1 MLASEMQSLPSSSA
15 WLPLSASE
23 LPWHAPES
31 GSLGLGGEGGG
42 AAFDEASS
50 PASAEGRGFR
60 WRSMAWSPEVSPK
73 SESAEASPEGG
84 ASPSAETSPT
94 LQRSFSS
101 DSPGWSPPAHRFSWS
116 AAPSPTRVSPEK
128 PHPVAVNAAVFLQ
141 AWWRGTQ
148 VRAARQR
155 AAAVLAVR
163 WRAWK
168 QGGEDRRRLM
178 KLQWAVQWLQAAWRR
193 KVSEQHTDISRLQD
207 HRSSDGIDYLSVFG
221 SLESYEKPQPPD
233 EDFPPAHQDLRQE
246 RQALP
251 VLLPKVGLAEEVLAE
266 QMCSQKVPAP
276 EATVGGCP
284 GTVRLRSALRGAARR
299 KLLGEVED
307 RSNLARA
314 QSPWGTR
321 SVEGHKLS
329 TPGRSPQGRRKS
341 CGSPATSLGPTPE
354 RRRAHEEDTW
364 LFPSEDAFLAV
375 LDPYDSEF
383 LDADALWQLLS
394 DRLEADP
401 AQGEEWLKGQL
412 PSVKRLY
419 SMRRSQTKLMDS
431 PKSARGAL
439 QVADIN
445 AAFSKLCSLL
455 PPDLPDSIT
464 GTSVVLYEK
473 LMARMPSVS
482 IPRFERQKDAGGY
495 PLQDAHLGVVGAG
508 PIGLRAALELALLG
522 AKVQVFDVRDGFY
535 RMNILKLWDWA
546 AADLLDLGA
555 KHLLPNFLT
564 YIDHIGIRE
573 LQSLLLK
580 LGLLAGVRYTW
591 SASFKDTAP
600 LTRHG
605 CAEETHSLSALVACD
620 GGNSRVA
627 AQLGLQR
634 VRADGWE
641 FAVVANFENL
651 MEPDDRLLEECPRG
665 FSEEELSL
673 VKRLIYLQGETHYFI
688 MTVEPEVLVEHGVLR
703 NGSLKGKDLLSAENV
718 DMKKLEDSGMRKDFA
733 RIVVEEYSKKV
744 RSLGDIFSVEI
755 PEDFW
760 TTRAIALD
768 PRGRPALSAFAYHA
782 NLTWLSQ
789 SIYLF
794 DGFERELPVFFAGDA
809 LREPFWPY
817 GEGCSRGF
825 MGAFDTIW
833 AVRSWA
839 AGLRGEKLRSLR
851 KKLFDLAS
859 KVDPVTKGRDVLLP
873 YERPVPFAGLNFLRG
888 FKQLS
893 WPAWGFD
900 GRKRPTS
907 FDYAVDPTTRYRV
920 YDEEEPGEPE
930 SSESIYSSETAKT
943 SPRSRRESVVPPAE
957 SPNLRLETGALI
969 LSELLGQGLLL
980 PERPLSVDVADE
992 ASEPFRRALHELS
1005 ARLPPGARIGFTARV
1020 SGLAGVAAAAYSAV
1034 RETLGPERFLWHGT
1048 AWECVPN
1055 IVRHGFNRAY
1065 AFNARHGSKLGRGV
1079 YFAEDPAYALRFAGR
1094 TQSSRALLLA
1104 GVLPGHFTRGK
1115 EGLLEPPRCDSSG
1128 KRFDAT
1134 ADDAQRPRVFCV
1146 FKDFQALPLYLIQVM
1161 VAP

>member
-1 MLASEMQSLPSSSA
+1 MDEHD
-15 WLPLSASE
+15 E
-23 LPWHAPES
+23 LLRS
-31 GSLGLGGEGGG
+31 G
-42 AAFDEASS
+42 
-50 PASAEGRGFR
+50 
-60 WRSMAWSPEVSPK
+60 
-73 SESAEASPEGG
+73 
-84 ASPSAETSPT
+84 
-94 LQRSFSS
+94 
-101 DSPGWSPPAHRFSWS
+101 
-116 AAPSPTRVSPEK
+116 
-128 PHPVAVNAAVFLQ
+128 
-141 AWWRGTQ
+141 
-148 VRAARQR
+148 
-155 AAAVLAVR
+155 
-163 WRAWK
+163 
-168 QGGEDRRRLM
+168 RRL
-178 KLQWAVQWLQAAWRR
+178 LRFLDANN
-193 KVSEQHTDISRLQD
+193 
-207 HRSSDGIDYLSVFG
+207 DGLLSV
-221 SLESYEKPQPPD
+221 
-233 EDFPPAHQDLRQE
+233 
-246 RQALP
+246 
-251 VLLPKVGLAEEVLAE
+251 EECQHL
-266 QMCSQKVPAP
+266 K
-276 EATVGGCP
+276 
-284 GTVRLRSALRGAARR
+284 
-299 KLLGEVED
+299 
-307 RSNLARA
+307 
-314 QSPWGTR
+314 
-321 SVEGHKLS
+321 
-329 TPGRSPQGRRKS
+329 
-341 CGSPATSLGPTPE
+341 
-354 RRRAHEEDTW
+354 EDTW

-431 PKSARGAL
+431 PKSARGSPSPMRSPLSSRSASPSASRNGFKPASLDVAWEEFCRAL
-439 QVADIN
+439 QVADIH

-455 PPDLPDSIT
+455 PTDMPEST
-464 GTSVVLYEK
+464 SGTSVVLYEK

-482 IPRFERQKDAGGY
+482 IPRFERQKDSGGY

-580 LGLLAGVRYTW
+580 LGLLAGVRYNW
-591 SASFKDTAP
+591 SASFKDVCASPSKKFLRVTTQRAS
-600 LTRHG
+600 LDSLGQRTLG
-605 CAEETHSLSALVACD
+605 AEETHSLSALVACD

-627 AQLGLQR
+627 GQLGLQR
-634 VRADGWE
+634 VRADGLTAEPGWE

-688 MTVEPEVLVEHGVLR
+688 MTVEPEVLAEHGVLR
-703 NGSLKGKDLLSAENV
+703 NGSLKGKDLLSVENV
-718 DMKKLEDSGMRKDFA
+718 DMKKLEDFA

-789 SIYLF
+789 PIYLF

-907 FDYAVDPTTRYRV
+907 FDYTVDPTTRYRV
-920 YDEEEPGEPE
+920 YEDEEVNEPE
-930 SSESIYSSETAKT
+930 SSESIYSSEAAK
-943 SPRSRRESVVPPAE
+943 VKC
-957 SPNLRLETGALI
+957 
-969 LSELLGQGLLL
+969 
-980 PERPLSVDVADE
+980 
-992 ASEPFRRALHELS
+992 
-1005 ARLPPGARIGFTARV
+1005 
-1020 SGLAGVAAAAYSAV
+1020 
-1034 RETLGPERFLWHGT
+1034 TLCNW
-1048 AWECVPN
+1048 
-1055 IVRHGFNRAY
+1055 
-1065 AFNARHGSKLGRGV
+1065 
-1079 YFAEDPAYALRFAGR
+1079 
-1094 TQSSRALLLA
+1094 
-1104 GVLPGHFTRGK
+1104 
-1115 EGLLEPPRCDSSG
+1115 
-1128 KRFDAT
+1128 
-1134 ADDAQRPRVFCV
+1134 
-1146 FKDFQALPLYLIQVM
+1146 
-1161 VAP
+1161 

>member
-354 RRRAHEEDTW
+354 RRRAHE
-364 LFPSEDAFLAV
+364 
-375 LDPYDSEF
+375 
-383 LDADALWQLLS
+383 
-394 DRLEADP
+394 
-401 AQGEEWLKGQL
+401 
-412 PSVKRLY
+412 
-419 SMRRSQTKLMDS
+419 
-431 PKSARGAL
+431 
-439 QVADIN
+439 
-445 AAFSKLCSLL
+445 
-455 PPDLPDSIT
+455 
-464 GTSVVLYEK
+464 
-473 LMARMPSVS
+473 
-482 IPRFERQKDAGGY
+482 
-495 PLQDAHLGVVGAG
+495 
-508 PIGLRAALELALLG
+508 
-522 AKVQVFDVRDGFY
+522 
-535 RMNILKLWDWA
+535 
-546 AADLLDLGA
+546 
-555 KHLLPNFLT
+555 
-564 YIDHIGIRE
+564 
-573 LQSLLLK
+573 
-580 LGLLAGVRYTW
+580 
-591 SASFKDTAP
+591 
-600 LTRHG
+600 
-605 CAEETHSLSALVACD
+605 
-620 GGNSRVA
+620 
-627 AQLGLQR
+627 
-634 VRADGWE
+634 
-641 FAVVANFENL
+641 
-651 MEPDDRLLEECPRG
+651 
-665 FSEEELSL
+665 
-673 VKRLIYLQGETHYFI
+673 
-688 MTVEPEVLVEHGVLR
+688 
-703 NGSLKGKDLLSAENV
+703 
-718 DMKKLEDSGMRKDFA
+718 
-733 RIVVEEYSKKV
+733 
-744 RSLGDIFSVEI
+744 
-755 PEDFW
+755 
-760 TTRAIALD
+760 
-768 PRGRPALSAFAYHA
+768 
-782 NLTWLSQ
+782 
-789 SIYLF
+789 
-794 DGFERELPVFFAGDA
+794 
-809 LREPFWPY
+809 
-817 GEGCSRGF
+817 
-825 MGAFDTIW
+825 
-833 AVRSWA
+833 
-839 AGLRGEKLRSLR
+839 
-851 KKLFDLAS
+851 
-859 KVDPVTKGRDVLLP
+859 
-873 YERPVPFAGLNFLRG
+873 
-888 FKQLS
+888 
-893 WPAWGFD
+893 
-900 GRKRPTS
+900 
-907 FDYAVDPTTRYRV
+907 
-920 YDEEEPGEPE
+920 
-930 SSESIYSSETAKT
+930 T

>member
-1 MLASEMQSLPSSSA
+1 MDEHD
-15 WLPLSASE
+15 E
-23 LPWHAPES
+23 LLRS
-31 GSLGLGGEGGG
+31 G
-42 AAFDEASS
+42 
-50 PASAEGRGFR
+50 
-60 WRSMAWSPEVSPK
+60 
-73 SESAEASPEGG
+73 
-84 ASPSAETSPT
+84 
-94 LQRSFSS
+94 
-101 DSPGWSPPAHRFSWS
+101 
-116 AAPSPTRVSPEK
+116 
-128 PHPVAVNAAVFLQ
+128 
-141 AWWRGTQ
+141 
-148 VRAARQR
+148 
-155 AAAVLAVR
+155 
-163 WRAWK
+163 
-168 QGGEDRRRLM
+168 RRL
-178 KLQWAVQWLQAAWRR
+178 LRFLDANN
-193 KVSEQHTDISRLQD
+193 
-207 HRSSDGIDYLSVFG
+207 DGLLSVEECQH
-221 SLESYEKPQPPD
+221 LK
-233 EDFPPAHQDLRQE
+233 ED
-246 RQALP
+246 
-251 VLLPKVGLAEEVLAE
+251 
-266 QMCSQKVPAP
+266 S
-276 EATVGGCP
+276 
-284 GTVRLRSALRGAARR
+284 
-299 KLLGEVED
+299 
-307 RSNLARA
+307 
-314 QSPWGTR
+314 
-321 SVEGHKLS
+321 
-329 TPGRSPQGRRKS
+329 
-341 CGSPATSLGPTPE
+341 
-354 RRRAHEEDTW
+354 W

-431 PKSARGAL
+431 PKSARGSPSPMRSPLSSRSASRSASRNGFKPASLDVAWEEFCRAL

-455 PPDLPDSIT
+455 PTDLPEST
-464 GTSVVLYEK
+464 SGTSVVLYEK

-482 IPRFERQKDAGGY
+482 IPRFERQKDSGGY
-495 PLQDAHLGVVGAG
+495 PLHDAHLGVVGAG

-535 RMNILKLWDWA
+535 RMNVLKLWDWA

-591 SASFKDTAP
+591 SASFKEVCASPSKKFLRVTTQRASLDSLGQRT
-600 LTRHG
+600 LG
-605 CAEETHSLSALVACD
+605 AEETHSLSALVACD

-634 VRADGWE
+634 VRADGLTEEPGWE

-688 MTVEPEVLVEHGVLR
+688 MTVEPEVLAEHGVLR
-703 NGSLKGKDLLSAENV
+703 NGSLKGKDLLSVENV
-718 DMKKLEDSGMRKDFA
+718 DMKKLEDFA

-789 SIYLF
+789 PIYLF

-859 KVDPVTKGRDVLLP
+859 KVDPVTKGKDVLLP
-873 YERPVPFAGLNFLRG
+873 YERPVPFAGLSFLRG

-907 FDYAVDPTTRYRV
+907 FDYTVDPTTRYRV
-920 YDEEEPGEPE
+920 YEDEEPNGRQASKVCFVVFDTAGFRLHDTMMVKTQIRRYKKSMQDVTSEDSACYLQELTVFAAVPCTGTVAYQPRPHNGEADIPPPGFDVIN
-930 SSESIYSSETAKT
+930 SA
-943 SPRSRRESVVPPAE
+943 RLRRAAVENLRFLQQRRDLSFVQ

-980 PERPLSVDVADE
+980 PERPLSVDADE
-992 ASEPFRRALHELS
+992 ASEPFHRALHELS

-1161 VAP
+1161 VAS